1 MADVVGGE
9 FEAAALPGL
18 HRKLFIEGQG
28 RVEGMGYRSA
38 RLGPG
43 HYLCTGDLGPA
54 TAMAVWDVNARAVS
68 LAVFAAGPSE
78 QQTRTVVDSVLALG
92 GSFNTLRLAIV
103 GGPESRSLRSLWM
116 ALDKRLGIDP
126 LPAAQPNTVALGPA
140 ELYHSNRAY
149 LVYNG
154 AASWLGQPD
163 V

>member
-38 RLGPG
+38 RLEPG
-43 HYLCTGDLGPA
+43 HYLRTGDLGPG
-54 TAMAVWDVNARAVS
+54 TALAVWDVNARAVS
-68 LAVFAAGPSE
+68 LAVFTAGPTE
-78 QQTRTVVDSVLALG
+78 HQTRIVVDAVLALG

-103 GGPESRSLRSLWM
+103 GGPESRTLRSLWM
-116 ALDKRLGIDP
+116 VLDKRLGIDP
-126 LPAAQPNTVALGPA
+126 LPPVASGQVGLGPP
-140 ELYHSNRAY
+140 ELYHGDRAY

-154 AASWLGQPD
+154 AASWLGEPD